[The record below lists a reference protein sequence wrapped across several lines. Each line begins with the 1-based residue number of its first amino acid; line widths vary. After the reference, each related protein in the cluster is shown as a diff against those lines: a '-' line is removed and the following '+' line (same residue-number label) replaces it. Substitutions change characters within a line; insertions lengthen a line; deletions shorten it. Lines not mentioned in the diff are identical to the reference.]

1 MTDRAD
7 KVNRLINQQTKDIQ
21 SINQKILDCG
31 CTVDCS
37 SHKFARN
44 QIDTI
49 GKLMDEIQRLRM
61 DAIHAKFYLSDIEI
75 LRNAIIEGV
84 LDGIDSKTY
93 ESMQNISKTDA
104 QTGKNT
110 NNRSGGIRL
119 S

>member
-1 MTDRAD
+1 MTSRED

-21 SINQKILDCG
+21 SINQKSLDCG

-37 SHKFARN
+37 SHEFARH

-61 DAIHAKFYLSDIEI
+61 ERIDAKFYLSDIEL
-75 LRNAIIEGV
+75 LRKAIVDGV
-84 LDGIDSKTY
+84 LNGIDSETY
-93 ESMQNISKTDA
+93 DNIQRIAKKDA
-104 QTGKNT
+104 ETEKNT
-110 NNRSGGIRL
+110 NNRRGGVRL

>member
-1 MTDRAD
+1 MTSRED

-37 SHKFARN
+37 SHVFARH
-44 QIDTI
+44 QVDVI

-61 DAIHAKFYLSDIEI
+61 EAIDAKFYLSDIEL
-75 LRNAIIEGV
+75 LRKAIVDGV
-84 LDGIDSKTY
+84 LNGLDNETY
-93 ESMQNISKTDA
+93 ESIKKIAKTDTQA
-104 QTGKNT
+104 GKNT

>member
-31 CTVDCS
+31 CTVDCH
-37 SHKFARN
+37 SHVFARH
-44 QIDTI
+44 QIDVI
-49 GKLMDEIQRLRM
+49 GKLMDEIQKLRM
-61 DAIHAKFYLSDIEI
+61 EAIDAKFYLSDIEI

-93 ESMQNISKTDA
+93 ESMQNIAKIDA

>member
-37 SHKFARN
+37 SHKFARH

-61 DAIHAKFYLSDIEI
+61 DAIDAKFYLSDIEL
-75 LRNAIIEGV
+75 LRKAIVDGV
-84 LDGIDSKTY
+84 LNGIDSETY
-93 ESMQNISKTDA
+93 NNIQRIAKTDA
-104 QTGKNT
+104 ETGKNT

>member
-7 KVNRLINQQTKDIQ
+7 KVNRLINQETKDIQ
-21 SINQKILDCG
+21 SINQKILDCD

-61 DAIHAKFYLSDIEI
+61 DAIDAKFYLSDIEL
-75 LRNAIIEGV
+75 LRKAIVDGV
-84 LDGIDSKTY
+84 LNGIDSETY
-93 ESMQNISKTDA
+93 NNIQRIAKTDA
-104 QTGKNT
+104 ETGKNT